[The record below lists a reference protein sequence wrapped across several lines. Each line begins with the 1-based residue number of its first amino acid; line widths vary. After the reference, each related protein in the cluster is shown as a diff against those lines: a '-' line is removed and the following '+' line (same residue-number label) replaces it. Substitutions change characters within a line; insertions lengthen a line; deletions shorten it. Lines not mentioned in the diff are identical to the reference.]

1 MKDKS
6 LHKVAEHLY
15 VQDFLN
21 LEETAKRVGV
31 NERTIR
37 RWQGKNN
44 WLEKRRQFI
53 EQHSHIHEDLYKLAR
68 STYEIIKEDMKNG
81 DYINPGR
88 LNQLL
93 NLLEAM
99 FKTQKTEQ
107 ILDLY
112 RNQHPSEPNTEIDF
126 DEIITQEFLKMLE

>member
-37 RWQGKNN
+37 RWQGKDN
-44 WLEKRRQFI
+44 WLEKCRQFI

-112 RNQHPSEPNTEIDF
+112 RNQQPSEPNTEIDF

>member
-44 WLEKRRQFI
+44 WHEKRRQFI

-112 RNQHPSEPNTEIDF
+112 RNQQPSEPNTEIDF